1 MQPEMG
7 PPPSSIQEWD
17 QSDDSWKKELED
29 FIRSIQNDEYVPVGT
44 TLNDAVEV
52 WRLIAEVY
60 SK

>member
-7 PPPSSIQEWD
+7 PPPSSIQQSS
-17 QSDDSWKKELED
+17 QSDDSWKLELDD
-29 FIRSIQNDEYVPVGT
+29 FIRSIQDKEYVPVGT

-52 WRLIAEVY
+52 WTIIAEAY